1 MAAALLFSVT
11 VFAQNT
17 TSQTPRSGEKPTP
30 EFQALMKSNTAI
42 VAVDGRG
49 GTIAGSVAEALKKD
63 DFDSIVKDAATL
75 RGNFEKILAF
85 FTTRKMESAIGF
97 VKAGLQQIDA
107 MDTAAK
113 ARNKDAVFKAHVEIA
128 NACRS
133 CHVQHRVHV
142 LTIPLTF
149 EIR

>member
-1 MAAALLFSVT
+1 MLVGVT
-11 VFAQNT
+11 AFAQNAPP
-17 TSQTPRSGEKPTP
+17 QTPRKGEKPP
-30 EFQALMKSNTAI
+30 AEFQALMKSNTAI

-63 DFDSIVKDAATL
+63 DFESIVKDAATL

-85 FTTRKMESAIGF
+85 FTTRKMESAVGF
-97 VKAGLQQIDA
+97 AKTGLQQIDA
-107 MDTAAK
+107 LDTAAK
-113 ARNKDAVFKAHVEIA
+113 AKNKDGVFKAQVELA
-128 NACRS
+128 TACRN